1 MERKL
6 IAVNTIASIHG
17 RNRRSLHKLVR
28 RLGLNVVKERT
39 DDSRGQ
45 LSSHITESD
54 YETLKRHLDDYR
66 VSSDPVSPEVHQ
78 SEFGVFYLVLL
89 EPKLDPGRFKV
100 GFTTNINERM
110 RSYLTA
116 TPFAEVKETWPC
128 KLIWEKTAIE
138 CISQDCEQ
146 LYTEVFRT
154 NNIDDVIMRAKQFFN
169 LMPQPTNNDD

>member
-17 RNRRSLHKLVR
+17 QHRKSLHRLVK
-28 RLGLNVVKERT
+28 RLGLNVVKERAN
-39 DDSRGQ
+39 DSRGQ
-45 LSSHITESD
+45 PSSHITESD
-54 YETLKRHLDDYR
+54 YEILKRYLDDR
-66 VSSDPVSPEVHQ
+66 QVSSDPISSEMHHN
-78 SEFGVFYLVLL
+78 EFGVFYLVLL
-89 EPKLDPGRFKV
+89 EPDLDPGRFKV
-100 GFTTNINERM
+100 GFTTNINERL

-138 CISQDCEQ
+138 CVSQNCEQ

-154 NNIDDVIMRAKQFFN
+154 DNIDEVIKRATQFFN
-169 LMPQPTNNDD
+169 LMPRPTNDED